1 MATHLSTQGRLT
13 ALCFYLFHLGF
24 DQRVT
29 RFVHQGFSA
38 RSANGRGQ
46 TLRAFH
52 IKQNGAI
59 GHSTQ
64 YVLGK
69 QLHLPVWVNGFTILC
84 NDTQSVAIAIKR
96 QSQLCP

>member
-1 MATHLSTQGRLT
+1 MATHLSAQWRFT
-13 ALCFYLFHLGF
+13 ALCFDLFHLGF
-24 DQRVT
+24 DQRVA
-29 RFVHQGFSA
+29 RFVHQGFTA
-38 RSANGRGQ
+38 RSANGGSQ

-69 QLHLPVWVNGFTILC
+69 QLHLPVWVNGFTILR
-84 NDTQSVAIAIKR
+84 NDAQSVAIAIKG
-96 QSQLCP
+96 